1 MPRKEPRAVTTRAT
15 LRLQFDGHSPSN
27 SAFSQRLVPQI
38 PAGHC
43 GPVRRPARSSACEQT
58 MDLTTGAGVPIS
70 LLGLGAREDR
80 FAERVA
86 VAAARGVNFFFI
98 YHLSSGKWAAALR
111 ELAARDRA
119 RIAIATGSGSRTPEG
134 LRRELAAYL
143 RALGTDHLDV
153 FFAEYVHPD
162 EDPDCIHGDDGTL
175 AELARWKDEGTI
187 RYVGATAHDRGVSR
201 RLAED
206 PRVDV
211 LMQRYNM
218 AHRKASEEVFPACRR
233 NDVAVIVFTATRWGS
248 LLAGHPQWPDE
259 APGAVLRRASGHRR
273 CPRGAGERRRARGGR
288 GAAERAPD
296 AAGGYRALAALRR
309 SRLRGRN
316 GRFRNRLAVSH
327 ESGLCTRGWCAAPS
341 PGAE

>member
-1 MPRKEPRAVTTRAT
+1 
-15 LRLQFDGHSPSN
+15 
-27 SAFSQRLVPQI
+27 
-38 PAGHC
+38 
-43 GPVRRPARSSACEQT
+43 

-80 FAERVA
+80 FAEGVA

-143 RALGTDHLDV
+143 QALGTDHLDV

-187 RYVGATAHDRGVSR
+187 CYVGATAHDRAVSR

-248 LLAGHPQWPDE
+248 LLAGHPQWPGE
-259 APGAVLRRASGHRR
+259 APGALDCYQFCAAHPAIDAVLAA
-273 CPRGAGERRRARGGR
+273 PAN
-288 GAAERAPD
+288 AAELEEAVALPNEPPMPK
-296 AAGGYRALAALRR
+296 AAIERWQRYGDLVYGD
-309 SRLRGRN
+309 GTD
-316 GRFRNRLAVSH
+316 GF
-327 ESGLCTRGWCAAPS
+327 EIDWP
-341 PGAE
+341 